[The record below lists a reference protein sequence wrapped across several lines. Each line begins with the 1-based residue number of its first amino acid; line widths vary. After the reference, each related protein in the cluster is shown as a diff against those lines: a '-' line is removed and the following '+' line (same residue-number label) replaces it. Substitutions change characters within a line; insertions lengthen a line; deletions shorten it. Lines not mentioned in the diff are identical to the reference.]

1 MRIKRGFIFWIGLAF
16 ALCWVPS
23 GWLTGLEARL
33 IPASKGHSQGALFW
47 HAAKEPL
54 AHGLLMFGL
63 GFSLMRFLSAP
74 LASFVVNASSREG
87 GPDQTSLTP
96 DAIIFSDEASTKGLK
111 INRLWVQRRW
121 LGWAS
126 LALSASLALLGVM
139 MIAVLI
145 EGIQALLP
153 SSFRRGFAW
162 ADLEA
167 SAVGGLIGIL
177 AVGLLIIVA
186 RIQGNRRA
194 IVGVKL

>member
-1 MRIKRGFIFWIGLAF
+1 MKRGFIFWIGLAF

-96 DAIIFSDEASTKGLK
+96 DSMIFSDEASTKGLK

-126 LALSASLALLGVM
+126 LALSGVM

-177 AVGLLIIVA
+177 FAVGLLIIVA
-186 RIQGNRRA
+186 RIHGNRRA

>member
-63 GFSLMRFLSAP
+63 GFSLMRFLSARQ
-74 LASFVVNASSREG
+74 ASLEVNTSSRKEG
-87 GPDQTSLTP
+87 SDQSALNTESMNSNE
-96 DAIIFSDEASTKGLK
+96 SDPTKVFK
-111 INRLWVQRRW
+111 INRLLSDRGW
-121 LGWAS
+121 LGSTS
-126 LALSASLALLGVM
+126 LSLSGVM

-177 AVGLLIIVA
+177 FAVGLLIIVT
-186 RIQGNRRA
+186 RIHGNRRA